1 MQQFACDVLV
11 LGSGAAGLRAAIS
24 ARQAGSDV
32 LVLTKAAP
40 GKATCTGLSGGVMR
54 GAGGPGQSGNLER
67 TLLAGRGI
75 NQSELAGI
83 LCEEA
88 PARLNE
94 LMGWGI
100 KAAVRDGFLF
110 ARGRPPVMGEEIV
123 RCLIRKNME
132 LGTRFMGK
140 VTAADLVMENGV
152 AGLIGFEQQS
162 GGWLTFSAGAV
173 VLATGGAAALYFR
186 HDNPGRMLGDG
197 YVLAIEAG
205 ALLQDMEFVQFYPV
219 CLAEPGHA
227 PLVIPPR
234 LADRGLLVNDGG
246 EDILKKYGI
255 DERPAAEGAR
265 DRLSQALFREI
276 YQNGHGIFLDLRGV
290 IEEKWQDDPFSA
302 SLRHILGDR
311 LGALERPLRV
321 APAAHHTMGGVRID
335 GRGATSVPGLFAAGE
350 VTGGPTAPT
359 G

>member
-1 MQQFACDVLV
+1 M
-11 LGSGAAGLRAAIS
+11 
-24 ARQAGSDV
+24 
-32 LVLTKAAP
+32 VLTKAAP

-255 DERPAAEGAR
+255 DERPAAEGPATASPR
-265 DRLSQALFREI
+265 RSFGKSIKTAMEFSWTCGGSSRKNGRTILSQPLCGIYLEIASGRSSALF
-276 YQNGHGIFLDLRGV
+276 
-290 IEEKWQDDPFSA
+290 A
-302 SLRHILGDR
+302 SLRQ
-311 LGALERPLRV
+311 
-321 APAAHHTMGGVRID
+321 
-335 GRGATSVPGLFAAGE
+335 
-350 VTGGPTAPT
+350 PTIPWVE
-359 G
+359 